1 MATGAVVIERVS
13 GSVDA
18 LFEQA
23 KPPHFLQMHAG
34 DYNVHALQDFADQ
47 HPDIEAWQIHKMVGY
62 DGAAV
67 SWQRPATGQSGSLSE
82 SLMDNLFVTQNP
94 EFDLLLGQ
102 DGTAVQPG
110 PGQVFIPVAYQKQ
123 YGLQKGDSLTVAGT
137 DTRLRL
143 TVAGSIR
150 DAQMASSMSSSTRFV
165 VSDTDFQQL
174 ASAHGGAA
182 EIIVEYRL
190 SDPSLIPEFQRSYE
204 TRTDLPHNGQAVTYP
219 LIRLFNTLSDGLVA
233 VALVGVSAV
242 LILIALLNLRFV
254 IRGSIQDDVR
264 QIGAMKAMGL
274 APADIRGMYLAKY
287 RVLSLLGCVLGAV
300 LSVPA
305 AHWLT
310 RSVAESYAQAGLTVV
325 TVLLPVVAV
334 ILVHLVVMT
343 VSRVILRQINR
354 VEVVTALMHGSTL
367 PPRQRMRNLRAQR
380 RAAHRTRLIHRGWG
394 STTMRLA
401 WLDIR
406 TQRRQ
411 WALLPVV
418 FALAVV
424 VITVPT
430 NLLTTLTDP
439 RFVTHMGSPQADVRA
454 DIQFGN
460 DLDAVQSD
468 LTAAMDQDARL
479 DNVRTYANLRFETL
493 GSESAGEHG
502 ANPQWETLRVEV
514 GDYSRGTVDFLT
526 GQAPGDGH
534 IALSALNAEKLGVQV
549 GDQLPVR
556 RDGVTHQ
563 VPVSGVYQ
571 DLTSGGYTAKMQGQL
586 SADADSYVVLADLA
600 TPAKTN
606 DDDAATAIAQEYNQ
620 RFTAAEVRPLEGF
633 LRQSLSYVTDAVR
646 TTAWLALAFGLLVA
660 ALITTLFLKLRLA
673 RDAQQMGVL
682 RAVGFSPREVRSQVI
697 FKVLVAATPGV
708 VIGAVAAHWS
718 GQGVVG
724 ALLSQTG
731 LGFSHLT
738 FLVHPVLVWG
748 GYPVALLTVGV
759 GCAAV
764 AARAVGLNPMSAQL
778 KEQ

>member
-1 MATGAVVIERVS
+1 M
-13 GSVDA
+13 
-18 LFEQA
+18 
-23 KPPHFLQMHAG
+23 
-34 DYNVHALQDFADQ
+34 
-47 HPDIEAWQIHKMVGY
+47 
-62 DGAAV
+62 
-67 SWQRPATGQSGSLSE
+67 
-82 SLMDNLFVTQNP
+82 
-94 EFDLLLGQ
+94 
-102 DGTAVQPG
+102 
-110 PGQVFIPVAYQKQ
+110 
-123 YGLQKGDSLTVAGT
+123 
-137 DTRLRL
+137 
-143 TVAGSIR
+143 
-150 DAQMASSMSSSTRFV
+150 
-165 VSDTDFQQL
+165 
-174 ASAHGGAA
+174 
-182 EIIVEYRL
+182 
-190 SDPSLIPEFQRSYE
+190 
-204 TRTDLPHNGQAVTYP
+204 
-219 LIRLFNTLSDGLVA
+219 
-233 VALVGVSAV
+233 
-242 LILIALLNLRFV
+242 
-254 IRGSIQDDVR
+254 
-264 QIGAMKAMGL
+264 
-274 APADIRGMYLAKY
+274 
-287 RVLSLLGCVLGAV
+287 
-300 LSVPA
+300 
-305 AHWLT
+305 
-310 RSVAESYAQAGLTVV
+310 
-325 TVLLPVVAV
+325 
-334 ILVHLVVMT
+334 
-343 VSRVILRQINR
+343 
-354 VEVVTALMHGSTL
+354 
-367 PPRQRMRNLRAQR
+367 
-380 RAAHRTRLIHRGWG
+380 
-394 STTMRLA
+394 
-401 WLDIR
+401 
-406 TQRRQ
+406 
-411 WALLPVV
+411 V

-460 DLDAVQSD
+460 DLDAVQAE

-502 ANPQWETLRVEV
+502 PKQEWETLRVEV

-549 GDQLPVR
+549 GDPLPVR

-563 VPVSGVYQ
+563 VRVSGIYQ

-606 DDDAATAIAQEYNQ
+606 DDAATAIAQEYNQ
-620 RFTAAEVRPLEGF
+620 RFTAAEVRPLEVF
-633 LRQSLSYVTDAVR
+633 VRQSLSYVTDAVG
-646 TTAWLALAFGLLVA
+646 TTVWLALAFGLLVA

-697 FKVLVAATPGV
+697 FKVLVAVTPGV
-708 VIGAVAAHWS
+708 VIGAVAAHWA
-718 GQGVVG
+718 GQRVVG
-724 ALLSQTG
+724 VLLSQTG